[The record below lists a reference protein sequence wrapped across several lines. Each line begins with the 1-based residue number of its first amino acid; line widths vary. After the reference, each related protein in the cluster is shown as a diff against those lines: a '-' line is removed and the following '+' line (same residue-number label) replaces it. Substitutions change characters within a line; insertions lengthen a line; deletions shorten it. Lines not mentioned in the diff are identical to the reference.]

1 MKKKLLLTS
10 LLLVLIAVIFWS
22 SITLQT
28 MFESTVS
35 VLESYIVTNPVWGV
49 SLFLWLA
56 AASAVLSPFS
66 SVVLVPFVVPVF
78 GVWWTILMLT
88 VGWLIGA
95 VIAYAIGKYAGYP
108 ILKKLVAVDKLDKY
122 HKKLPEDASFW
133 IVLLFRLATP
143 SEIISYFL
151 GIIRYR
157 FWHFFFATLISEFVF
172 AVLTV
177 YLSDA
182 IVENKL
188 LMFVGV
194 ILAILLIS
202 GGTYY
207 LFYHIK
213 KVKKSFKKIKKR
225 YKKSR

>member
-1 MKKKLLLTS
+1 MKTRNKLLFTA
-10 LLLVLIAVIFWS
+10 LLLIIIAIIFWS
-22 SITLQT
+22 SLTLQSF
-28 MFESTVS
+28 FESS
-35 VLESYIVTNPVWGV
+35 VEVTENYMEENPILGI
-49 SLFLWLA
+49 SLFLMMA
-56 AASAVLSPFS
+56 IASAVMSPFS
-66 SVVLVPFVVPVF
+66 SVVLVPFVVPVW
-78 GVWWTILMLT
+78 GVWFTIMLLT
-88 VGWLIGA
+88 LGWLAGA
-95 VIAYAIGKYAGYP
+95 VVAYGIGKYAGYP
-108 ILKKLVAVDKLDKY
+108 ILKKLVDIEKLDKY

-143 SEIISYFL
+143 SEIVSYFL

-188 LMFVGV
+188 IMFSI
-194 ILAILLIS
+194 ILVAILLIS

-213 KVKKSFKKIKKR
+213 KMKKR
-225 YKKSR
+225 

>member
-1 MKKKLLLTS
+1 MKLVMKTRNKLLFTA
-10 LLLVLIAVIFWS
+10 LLLIIIAIIFWS
-22 SITLQT
+22 SLTLQSF
-28 MFESTVS
+28 FESS
-35 VLESYIVTNPVWGV
+35 VEVTENYMEENPILGI
-49 SLFLWLA
+49 SLFLMMA
-56 AASAVLSPFS
+56 IASAVMSPFS
-66 SVVLVPFVVPVF
+66 SVVLVPFVVPVW
-78 GVWWTILMLT
+78 GVWFTIMLLT
-88 VGWLIGA
+88 LGWLAGA
-95 VIAYAIGKYAGYP
+95 VVAYGIGKYAGYP
-108 ILKKLVAVDKLDKY
+108 ILKKLVDIEKLDKY

-143 SEIISYFL
+143 SEIVSYFL

-188 LMFVGV
+188 IMFSI
-194 ILAILLIS
+194 ILVAILLIS

-213 KVKKSFKKIKKR
+213 KMKKR
-225 YKKSR
+225 

>member
-1 MKKKLLLTS
+1 MKTRNKLLFTA
-10 LLLVLIAVIFWS
+10 LLLIIIAIIFWS
-22 SITLQT
+22 SLTLQSF
-28 MFESTVS
+28 FESS
-35 VLESYIVTNPVWGV
+35 VEVTENYMEENPILGI
-49 SLFLWLA
+49 SLFLMMA
-56 AASAVLSPFS
+56 IASAVMSPFS
-66 SVVLVPFVVPVF
+66 SVVLVPFVVPVW
-78 GVWWTILMLT
+78 GVWFTIMLLT
-88 VGWLIGA
+88 LGWLAGA
-95 VIAYAIGKYAGYP
+95 VVAYGIGKYAGYP
-108 ILKKLVAVDKLDKY
+108 ILKKLVDIEKLDKY

-143 SEIISYFL
+143 SEIVSYFL

-172 AVLTV
+172 AVLSV

-188 LMFVGV
+188 IMFSI
-194 ILAILLIS
+194 ILVAILLIS

-213 KVKKSFKKIKKR
+213 KMKKR
-225 YKKSR
+225 